1 MVLSI
6 GFKVLVSR
14 NLATQATGLLPFALA
29 GLSPAEYS
37 SLDWTHNRA

>member
-14 NLATQATGLLPFALA
+14 NLAIQATGFLTFALA
-29 GLSPAEYS
+29 GLSPAEYA